1 MKRTRSSCFQ
11 QIDPNHYK
19 SLGEVTTEPRSRAGL
34 YVLERHRLYVALPR
48 YEEKEAHIPGLPSR
62 LNSTKTFE

>member
-19 SLGEVTTEPRSRAGL
+19 SLGEVTTEPRSRDGTG
-34 YVLERHRLYVALPR
+34 YMWQC
-48 YEEKEAHIPGLPSR
+48 PG
-62 LNSTKTFE
+62 TKKKRRTSLVYQVD